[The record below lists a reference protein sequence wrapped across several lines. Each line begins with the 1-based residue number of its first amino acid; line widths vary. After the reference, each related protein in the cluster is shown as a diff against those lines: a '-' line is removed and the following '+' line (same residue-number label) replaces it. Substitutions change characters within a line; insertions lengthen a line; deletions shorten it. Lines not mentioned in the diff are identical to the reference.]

1 VRRDNFPRNDVGNA
15 HLAGSNQ
22 LITEVIIGKGSTAS
36 NIEDGKVDS
45 PSNRIACM
53 GRHAGLRR

>member
-1 VRRDNFPRNDVGNA
+1 VGNA